1 MNILITSAGRQ
12 CYLVYSFQAALRG
25 RGRVAACD
33 VDAHAPALRQADTA
47 FVVPPIDR
55 EAYIDVLL
63 GICKQHRIRLLIPAR
78 EPELLLLARHR
89 ARFLEVGTLPL
100 VSDLRVVSTCC
111 DKWEASKFLAG
122 LGIASPLTYL
132 SLAEAREALSRGE
145 ISFPLVVKHR
155 WGCGSLGLEY
165 PEDDEELG
173 IVHHLARKRHAR
185 MIPEGAS
192 EDDPGR
198 CIVIQER
205 LRGHEYGLDI
215 VNNLECNYITTLVKR
230 KLRMLRSGSTDR
242 AVTVRDE
249 RLERLGEA
257 IGLSLGH
264 IGVLDCDLI
273 VAEDGSF
280 VLDLNPRFGGGY
292 PFSHSAGSNI
302 PAALI
307 AWANGE
313 EANPAW
319 LTVSENITASQL
331 DWYWPSSAPCDQG
344 RLPLND
350 VFCPAGYEDRGTA
363 REPVA

>member
-1 MNILITSAGRQ
+1 M
-12 CYLVYSFQAALRG
+12 
-25 RGRVAACD
+25 AACD
-33 VDAHAPALRQADTA
+33 ADAAAPALRQADTA

-63 GICKQHRIRLLIPAR
+63 GICKQHRIRLLIPVW

-100 VSDLRVVSTCC
+100 VSDLRVVSTCY

-145 ISFPLVVKHR
+145 ISFPLVVKPR
-155 WGCGSLGLEY
+155 WGVGSIGLEY

-230 KLRMLRSGSTDR
+230 KLRMQSGNTDR

-249 RLERLGEA
+249 QLERLGEA
-257 IGLSLGH
+257 IGLSLAHTGL
-264 IGVLDCDLI
+264 LDCDLI
-273 VAEDGSF
+273 VAEDGSS

-313 EANPAW
+313 EANQEW
-319 LTVSENITASQL
+319 LAVSENITTSKFDSYSVVENDHGPDGRAVRRPASQL
-331 DWYWPSSAPCDQG
+331 FE
-344 RLPLND
+344 R
-350 VFCPAGYEDRGTA
+350 V
-363 REPVA
+363 

>member
-1 MNILITSAGRQ
+1 
-12 CYLVYSFQAALRG
+12 
-25 RGRVAACD
+25 VAACD
-33 VDAHAPALRQADTA
+33 ADADAPALRQADAA
-47 FVVPPIDR
+47 FVVPPLDR
-55 EAYIDVLL
+55 EAYIDALL
-63 GICKQHRIRLLIPAR
+63 GICKQHRIRLLIPAL

-100 VSDLRVVSTCC
+100 VSDLGVVRTCY

-132 SLAEAREALSRGE
+132 SLAEARKALSRGE
-145 ISFPLVVKHR
+145 ISFPLVVKPR
-155 WGCGSLGLEY
+155 WGVSSLGLEY

-185 MIPEGAS
+185 TIPEGAS

-215 VNNLECNYITTLVKR
+215 VNNLEHNYITTIVKR
-230 KLRMLRSGSTDR
+230 KLRMRSGCTDR

-249 RLERLGEA
+249 RLERLGET
-257 IGLSLGH
+257 IGLSLAH

-273 VAEDGSF
+273 VAEDGSH

-307 AWANGE
+307 AWADGE
-313 EANPAW
+313 EADPAW
-319 LTVSENITASQL
+319 LTVGENITTSQF
-331 DWYWPSSAPCDQG
+331 DWYSVVEG
-344 RLPLND
+344 
-350 VFCPAGYEDRGTA
+350 DRGPDGRA
-363 REPVA
+363 VGQLPGP